1 MEENKFQVGD
11 LVRFVS
17 YAPPVANL
25 SEVGVV
31 VESKQIIH
39 ADRGYVYEVL
49 TVQFGEH
56 RYDLPAVDFELIKRL

>member
-31 VESKQIIH
+31 V
-39 ADRGYVYEVL
+39 GYVYEVL